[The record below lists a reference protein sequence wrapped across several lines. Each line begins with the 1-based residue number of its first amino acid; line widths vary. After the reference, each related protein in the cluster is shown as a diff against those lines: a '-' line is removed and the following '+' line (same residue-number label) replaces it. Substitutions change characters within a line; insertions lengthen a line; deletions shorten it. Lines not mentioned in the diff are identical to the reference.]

1 MKKYLVAFGLSILL
15 AGCSVP
21 FLKSSEKEA
30 QTPRPM
36 PKPAVKVQNPAKTGS
51 DLKVENFYFDAGENG
66 LTLLNT
72 DDDDF
77 SVKLSEAEIGD
88 ANIADGI
95 LTFTELLSEG
105 ENVRVVNLKAFA
117 EAL

>member
-1 MKKYLVAFGLSILL
+1 MKKYLIAFGLSVLL

-21 FLKSSEKEA
+21 FLKTDKE
-30 QTPRPM
+30 TKLL
-36 PKPAVKVQNPAKTGS
+36 PKPAVKVQNSAKTES
-51 DLKVENFYFDAGENG
+51 NLKVENFYFNAGEDG

-88 ANIADGI
+88 ANIVDGI
-95 LTFTELLSEG
+95 LTFSELLPEG